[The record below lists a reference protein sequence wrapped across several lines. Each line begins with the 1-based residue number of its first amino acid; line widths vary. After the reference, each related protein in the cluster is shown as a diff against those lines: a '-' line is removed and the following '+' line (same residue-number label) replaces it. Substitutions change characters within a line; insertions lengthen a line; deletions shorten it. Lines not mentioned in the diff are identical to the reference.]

1 MARRLAD
8 LLLVEMLRSFLSSSP
23 ADAVGWLR
31 AMSDQRI
38 GLAVRCVH
46 ANPGKPWTLA
56 RLAKECRM
64 SRSAFAAEFRRL
76 VGETPLNYVT
86 GWRMHLAAERLVKEE
101 RSISVLA
108 EDLGYTSSISF
119 TKAFR
124 RWFGESPG
132 QFRSRHRNST

>member
-1 MARRLAD
+1 
-8 LLLVEMLRSFLSSSP
+8 
-23 ADAVGWLR
+23 
-31 AMSDQRI
+31 
-38 GLAVRCVH
+38 
-46 ANPGKPWTLA
+46 
-56 RLAKECRM
+56 M

-86 GWRMHLAAERLVKEE
+86 GWRMHLAAERLVKGE